1 MDKKL
6 NIPFI
11 KSRGLECGQACAA
24 MIIKYFKPR
33 FKPDFDKFNRII
45 HHKKGMYSFPLQLA
59 ILFDHYGLKTK
70 CFSSGEF
77 NTTKEDPGMFARW
90 FGKDVE
96 YEMKFINTKTFDWMI
111 TEGRKRN
118 LYQNKKTKFDEIINL
133 FMKGN
138 LVCFPLDGNTLI
150 GKKGPYEG
158 HFAVLSGIQGKNVF
172 LHDPDVGA
180 YIKYQKE
187 KVQKA
192 YTHPAIADD
201 LVIVSGEK

>member
-1 MDKKL
+1 MINKL
-6 NIPFI
+6 DIPFI
-11 KSRGLECGQACAA
+11 KTRGFECGQACVA

-33 FKPDFDKFNRII
+33 MKIEFDRFNKII
-45 HHKKGMYSFPLQLA
+45 HHKAGMYSFPLQLA
-59 ILFDHYGLKTK
+59 ILLDHYGLKAK
-70 CFSSGEF
+70 CFSSGGF

-90 FGKDVE
+90 FGKDLE

-118 LYQNKKTKFDEIINL
+118 LYQYRKTKFVKLINL
-133 FMKGN
+133 FRRGY
-138 LVCFPLDGNTLI
+138 LVCFPIDWNSLV
-150 GKKGPYEG
+150 GKKGPYDG
-158 HFAVLSGIQGKNVF
+158 HFVVLSGVQGKNVF

-180 YIKYQKE
+180 YIKYQRE